1 MIRIGEDRTE
11 RLDIIPAAARV
22 IVTIRLKYACRNM
35 DGGVAQ
41 APAPL
46 HLIEGGLPT
55 EGTMAHVGVF
65 KYADHC
71 PLFRQSQI
79 YARSGLNIDRSTLA
93 NWMGKISFHLAPVVD
108 HMLTELKTSSKLFM
122 PSRQHPADAPVG

>member
-1 MIRIGEDRTE
+1 MMRIGEDRTE
-11 RLDIIPAAARV
+11 RLDIIPATARV
-22 IVTIRLKYACRNM
+22 IVTIRPKYACPNK

-55 EGTMAHVGVF
+55 EGTMTHVGVF

-79 YARSGLNIDRSTLA
+79 YARSGLHIDLSL
-93 NWMGKISFHLAPVVD
+93 IHI
-108 HMLTELKTSSKLFM
+108 
-122 PSRQHPADAPVG
+122 